1 VSGQRLW
8 RGLEELADT
17 DAFRAA
23 LEAEYPAVA
32 DLFTTDRRALLQVMG
47 ASLGLLG
54 LAGCSPRRSDD
65 AMPFVNRPEDMIED
79 QIATYATAIPFDGY
93 AQPVLATSVAGRPI
107 KLEGNPEHPMSRGAT
122 SLFTQA
128 AILDLYD
135 PDRSQAPLLR
145 SHEASWADYD
155 AMMLRMRRAWAANGG
170 EGLRLL
176 IGPTSSPTLIRQLG
190 ELAAALP
197 NARVHVFDPLAG
209 ESAVPFEVR
218 PDFAAVRTVVSLD
231 DDLLGP
237 GPAQVPNMA
246 AWASRRGTNVPTGE
260 RLRLHM
266 AETTPTQT
274 GVAAFARLAVTP
286 SRIPLL
292 ASAIAAELGLEP
304 RPAGLTRPESMWVE
318 QAAAALRRDSGL
330 MTAGSHCPAAVRAL
344 AFRINETLGTNAV
357 RYLAPVRF
365 GGAPFGDLVRDL
377 DAGRVSALIVLD
389 ANPAYAAPADLDF
402 AKLYARA
409 PLRIHAGLHVDETAI
424 LSDWHL
430 PLPHPLEDWSDARA
444 VDGSATIIQP
454 LIDPLYDTRSVH
466 SIVAGLTGEPVASRA
481 LVRASWPMDEQA
493 WRDVV
498 RAGIVPNS
506 AAAPVAA
513 SVPPALPLAA
523 PVEDEVEIMFR
534 PDPTIQD
541 GRFANNAWLQEL
553 GKPLMKI
560 TWDNVVGLSVAL
572 ADRLDVGN
580 GDVVRVSSGGRSV
593 TGPAWVIP
601 GQPERSVTLFLG
613 YGRTRAGRVGSGIGY
628 DAYALRTSGAP
639 WTAAGKVEKIAGRHE
654 LATTQL
660 HHALEGQDFV
670 RTVSAAHPEAS
681 KPEERD
687 QASFYPRWKEE
698 KAAWAMTIDL
708 DLCTGCNACTIA
720 CQAEN
725 NVPVV
730 GKDQVARGREMHW
743 LRIDR
748 YYEGSPEQPESYF
761 QPVPCMHCEQAPC
774 EMGCPVH
781 ATVHGPDGL
790 NEMVYNRCI
799 GTRTCSSYCPYKVR
813 RFNWFDYTSKAP
825 APVQAQRNPDVTVR
839 GRGVMEKCTYCVQRI
854 RGAVTRAD
862 IENRDV
868 RDGDIKT
875 ACQQACPSQAIV
887 FGNLKDTESA
897 VSKGRSSPRNYALL
911 GELDTRPRTT
921 SLARI
926 ADEDV

>member
-1 VSGQRLW
+1 MSGKRLW
-8 RGLEELADT
+8 RGLEELAGT
-17 DAFRAA
+17 DDFRAA
-23 LEAEYPAVA
+23 LEAEFPAVA
-32 DLFTTDRRALLQVMG
+32 DLFLTDRRALLQVMG
-47 ASLGLLG
+47 ASLGLIG
-54 LAGCSPRRSDD
+54 LAGCSPKRSDD
-65 AMPFVNRPEDMIED
+65 AVPFVNRPEDMIED
-79 QIATYATAIPFDGY
+79 QIARYATAIPFGGY
-93 AQPVLATSVAGRPI
+93 AQPVIATSVAGRPI
-107 KLEGNPEHPMSRGAT
+107 KLDGNPDHPMSRGAS

-135 PDRSQAPLLR
+135 PDRSQAPLF
-145 SHEASWADYD
+145 HGNEASWVDYD

-176 IGPTSSPTLIRQLG
+176 IGPTSSPTLIRQLRA
-190 ELAAALP
+190 LTTALP
-197 NARVHVFDPLAG
+197 NARVHSFDPLA
-209 ESAVPFEVR
+209 EERAFEVR
-218 PDFAAVRTVVSLD
+218 PDLAAARTLVSLD

-237 GPAQVPNMA
+237 GPAQVPNVA
-246 AWASRRGTNVPTGE
+246 AWASRRGPNVLAGE

-274 GVAAFARLAVTP
+274 GSAAAERLAVPP
-286 SRIPLL
+286 SRIPVL
-292 ASAIAAELGLEP
+292 ASALAAELGLG
-304 RPAGLTRPESMWVE
+304 AGQDGLTRPETLWVR
-318 QAAAALRRDSGL
+318 QAAAALKQGSGL
-330 MTAGSHCPAAVRAL
+330 VTAGAHCPASVHAL
-344 AFRINETLGTNAV
+344 TFRINEALGGAAV
-357 RYLAPVRF
+357 RYIEPVRF
-365 GGAPFGDLVRDL
+365 AGAPFLELARDL
-377 DAGRVSALIVLD
+377 DAGRVSALVVLD

-402 AKLYARA
+402 AKLCARA
-409 PLRIHAGLHVDETAI
+409 PLRIHAGQHVDETAI

-454 LIDPLYDTRSVH
+454 LVDPLYDTRSVH
-466 SIVAGLTGEPVASRA
+466 SIVAGLTGDPAPALE
-481 LVRASWPMDEQA
+481 LVRASWPMDDQA

-498 RAGIVPNS
+498 RSGIVPNS
-506 AAAPVAA
+506 AAAPAA
-513 SVPPALPLAA
+513 AQAPPAPPLA
-523 PVEDEVEIMFR
+523 PVASGDLEILFR
-534 PDPTIQD
+534 PDPTIWD
-541 GRFANNAWLQEL
+541 GQFANNAWLQEL
-553 GKPLMKI
+553 GKPLMKV
-560 TWDNVVGLSVAL
+560 TWDNVVALSVAL
-572 ADRLDVGN
+572 ADRIGVGN
-580 GDVVRVSSGGRSV
+580 GDLVRVSAGGRSV
-593 TGPAWVIP
+593 TGPAWVMP

-613 YGRTRAGRVGSGIGY
+613 FGRTRAGQVGSGIGY
-628 DAYALRTSGAP
+628 DAYALRTAAAP
-639 WTAAGKVEKIAGRHE
+639 WTTQGSIEKAGGQHK

-670 RTVSAAHPEAS
+670 RTVSAAHPLAAKE
-681 KPEERD
+681 EERD

-698 KAAWAMTIDL
+698 NAAWAMTIDL

-743 LRIDR
+743 LRVDR
-748 YYEGSPEQPESYF
+748 YYDGPPEQPTTYF

-813 RFNWFDYTSKAP
+813 RFNWFDYTTKAP
-825 APVQAQRNPDVTVR
+825 PSVQAQRNPDVTVR

-854 RGAVTRAD
+854 RGAVTQAD

-868 RDGDIKT
+868 RDGEIQT

-887 FGNLKDTESA
+887 FGNLKDAESA
-897 VSKGRSSPRNYALL
+897 VSKGRTSPRNYALL

-921 SLARI
+921 YLARI
-926 ADEDV
+926 ADEEA